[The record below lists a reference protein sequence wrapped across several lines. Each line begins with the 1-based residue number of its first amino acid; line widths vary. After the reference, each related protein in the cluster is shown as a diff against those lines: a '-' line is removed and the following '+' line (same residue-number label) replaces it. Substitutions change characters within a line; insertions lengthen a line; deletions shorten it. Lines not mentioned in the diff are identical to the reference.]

1 MDAIFRIDG
10 ASATCGREAAGP
22 WSEDMQ
28 HGGAP
33 ASLVAWAAER
43 LPTLVPMHVTRLTL
57 DLMRPVPVGRLEVD
71 ARIVRDGKK
80 IQLCAVSLSAGGAEV
95 VRATALKL
103 RAVDQPLPA
112 TAAMP
117 PLDWPQPE
125 AGRQLPPGLR
135 ITSPFVADLDIRVI
149 RGEIGQPGPATA
161 WFRVQR
167 PLVEGHANSG
177 LMQAAVVSD
186 FSNGVAAAVDVR
198 EWTFINGD
206 VTLYLM
212 RQPVGEWVLLDAQM
226 WPSAEG
232 RAIAFGR
239 LADCTGYFGRATQS
253 VLLERR

>member
-1 MDAIFRIDG
+1 MEALFHIDG
-10 ASATCGREAAGP
+10 NRATCGPAAAGP
-22 WSEDMQ
+22 WNEHMQ

-33 ASLVAWAAER
+33 ASLAAWAVER
-43 LPTLVPMHVTRLTL
+43 LPTLAPMQVTRLTL
-57 DLMRPVPVGRLEVD
+57 DLMRPVPIGTLDID
-71 ARIVRDGKK
+71 ARILRDGKK

-103 RAVDQPLPA
+103 RTADQPLPA
-112 TAAMP
+112 GAAMP
-117 PLDWPQPE
+117 PLDWPQP
-125 AGRQLPPGLR
+125 ASGRRLAPGLR

-149 RGEIGQPGPATA
+149 KGEIGQPGPATA

-167 PLVEGHANSG
+167 SLVAGHANSG

-198 EWTFINGD
+198 DWTFINGD

-212 RQPVGEWVLLDAQM
+212 RQPIGEWVLLDAQM
-226 WPSAEG
+226 WPSSEG
-232 RAIAFGR
+232 RAVAFGR
-239 LADCTGYFGRATQS
+239 LADSQGYFGRATQS